1 MWGVSTVNR
10 SVASEVNAKRS
21 IPVCTTASSG
31 PPCVLGPTWDMD
43 GPARPCGVTSLTLPT
58 LLRWEARLLKQ
69 QQEVSVGDDTSPGGQ
84 GVPLEEIQEQE
95 EC

>member
-1 MWGVSTVNR
+1 MGHGRASPSLR
-10 SVASEVNAKRS
+10 SRLRS
-21 IPVCTTASSG
+21 
-31 PPCVLGPTWDMD
+31 
-43 GPARPCGVTSLTLPT
+43 SLTLPT

-69 QQEVSVGDDTSPGGQ
+69 QQEVSAGDDTSPGGQ